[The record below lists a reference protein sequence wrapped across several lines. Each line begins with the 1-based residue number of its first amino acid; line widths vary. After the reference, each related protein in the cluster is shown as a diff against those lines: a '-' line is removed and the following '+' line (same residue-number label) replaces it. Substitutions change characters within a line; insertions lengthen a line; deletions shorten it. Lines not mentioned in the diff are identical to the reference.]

1 MTKTAVWALLLAVQ
15 VPAAAQT
22 AASPGAPAP
31 VPVISDTGSLAGPRQ
46 PIFFRHDVHAGQFK
60 VPCLYCHYSVTV
72 SSEPGIPTVQ
82 TCMGCHT
89 IVSGSTPS
97 HQEEIQKIRKA
108 YSDRVA
114 PEWIRVHAE
123 PGFVRF
129 PHQRHIKVLGTDA
142 CNTCH
147 GEIAA
152 GARQVKVEQMPQ
164 IYQVQTLRMGWCIR
178 CHLERKVSRDCTVC
192 HY

>member
-1 MTKTAVWALLLAVQ
+1 MTKTAVWAILLAAPVA
-15 VPAAAQT
+15 AAAQS
-22 AASPGAPAP
+22 APSGAPAP

-82 TCMGCHT
+82 TCMGCHV
-89 IVSGSTPS
+89 IVSGATPS
-97 HQEEIQKIRKA
+97 HQAEIQKIRKA

-114 PEWIRVHAE
+114 PQWIRVHAE

-147 GEIAA
+147 GEVAV
-152 GARQVKVEQMPQ
+152 GARQVKVEDMPQ